1 MSTMDELKDYFENTT
16 GVGILS
22 TASADGRVD
31 AAVYSRPHI
40 MEDDTLAFIMR
51 DRLTHKNV
59 RENPHATYLFIQE
72 GPGYKG
78 KRLFLTMVREE
89 VDSDLLYQL
98 RRRSYPPEKDR
109 REVKFLVF
117 FKLDMELPL
126 IGAGP
131 KREDI
136 IRIMRPRG

>member
-1 MSTMDELKDYFENTT
+1 MSPMAELKDYFENTT

-31 AAVYSRPHI
+31 AAVYSRPHV
-40 MEDDTLAFIMR
+40 MDDDTLAFIMR

-59 RENPHATYLFIQE
+59 RENPHATFLFIQE

-89 VDSDLLYQL
+89 VDSELLNQL
-98 RRRSYPPEKDR
+98 RRRTFPPEKDR

-131 KREDI
+131 KQQDTV
-136 IRIMRPRG
+136 RITPPKD